1 MAFKFVDISDLTEG
15 ELIEI
20 IEDNT
25 KTASFTREEIRKL
38 KAAAKPKMTTPTII
52 VDNSK
57 KEEQP
62 VVDRSDFEDEVE
74 YYYSQV
80 RAITPDNILEKLHL
94 CVPKRTNKNY
104 EKIILRLKLES
115 LRNIREINEVIREY
129 GSSEE
134 PEEHEEMKMFKDE
147 IIFEKQKIAF
157 YDNLLSPEKEEVE
170 EIEEE
175 ETTNRMIFVPTN
187 GGNIRILDEIDH
199 IPDTFYDLFLELFLS
214 IKDGSFK
221 NVKRFTNNAALNGL
235 VEVKNPQARVVFA
248 RLNENTYA
256 IITAFVKKT
265 QKDKGYLD
273 SLKNKAA
280 DYKTISEI
288 LKRNLSNPEFLE
300 LHQQYEDE
308 LFRKLGYDPVT
319 KTFVK
324 GGK

>member
-1 MAFKFVDISDLTEG
+1 MAFKFIDISDLTEG
-15 ELIEI
+15 QLIEV
-20 IEDNT
+20 IEENA
-25 KTASFTREEIRKL
+25 KTATFTREEIRKL
-38 KAAAKPKMTTPTII
+38 KAAAKPKTATPSII
-52 VDNSK
+52 IDNSK
-57 KEEQP
+57 TEEQP
-62 VVDRSDFEDEVE
+62 AVDRSDFEDEVE

-80 RAITPDNILEKLHL
+80 KEITPATMGEKLHL
-94 CVPKRTNKNY
+94 CVPKRTNKNF

-129 GSSEE
+129 LSVED
-134 PEEHEEMKMFKDE
+134 PEEMQMFKDE
-147 IIFEKQKIAF
+147 ILFEQQKIAF
-157 YDNLLSPEKEEVE
+157 YDQLLSPVKEEVE
-170 EIEEE
+170 QVEEE
-175 ETTNRMIFVPTN
+175 EQSNRMIFVPTN

-221 NVKRFTNNAALNGL
+221 NVKRFTNNAALTGL
-235 VEVKNPQARVVFA
+235 VEVKNPQSRVVFA

-265 QKDKGYLD
+265 QRDKGYLD

-280 DYKTISEI
+280 DYKAISEI

>member
-1 MAFKFVDISDLTEG
+1 MAFKFIDISDLTEG
-15 ELIEI
+15 KLIEV
-20 IEDNT
+20 IEENA
-25 KTASFTREEIRKL
+25 KTAAFTREEIRKL
-38 KAAAKPKMTTPTII
+38 KAASIPKTATPSII
-52 VDNSK
+52 IDNSK
-57 KEEQP
+57 KDNQP

-80 RAITPDNILEKLHL
+80 KEITPATIDEKLHL
-94 CVPKRTNKNY
+94 CVPKRTNKNFQ
-104 EKIILRLKLES
+104 KIILRLKLES
-115 LRNIREINEVIREY
+115 LRNIREINEVIREF
-129 GSSEE
+129 SETADQ
-134 PEEHEEMKMFKDE
+134 EEMKMFKDE

-170 EIEEE
+170 QVEEE
-175 ETTNRMIFVPTN
+175 EQSNRMIFVPTN

>member
-1 MAFKFVDISDLTEG
+1 MAFKFIDISDLTEG
-15 ELIEI
+15 QLIEV
-20 IEDNT
+20 IEENA
-25 KTASFTREEIRKL
+25 KTAAFTREEIRKL
-38 KAAAKPKMTTPTII
+38 KAASIPKTATPSII
-52 VDNSK
+52 IDNSK
-57 KEEQP
+57 TEEQP
-62 VVDRSDFEDEVE
+62 AVDRSDFEDEVE

-80 RAITPDNILEKLHL
+80 KEITPATISEKLHL
-94 CVPKRTNKNY
+94 CVPKRTNKNF

-129 GSSEE
+129 SSVED
-134 PEEHEEMKMFKDE
+134 PEEMQMFKDE
-147 IIFEKQKIAF
+147 ILYEQQKIAF

-170 EIEEE
+170 EIEEKE
-175 ETTNRMIFVPTN
+175 QSNRMIFVPTN

-221 NVKRFTNNAALNGL
+221 NVKRFTNNAALTGL
-235 VEVKNPQARVVFA
+235 VEVKNPQSRVVFA

-265 QKDKGYLD
+265 QRDKGYLD

-280 DYKTISEI
+280 DYKAISEI

-300 LHQQYEDE
+300 LHQQYEEE

>member
-1 MAFKFVDISDLTEG
+1 MAFKFIDISDLTEG
-15 ELIEI
+15 KLIEV
-20 IEDNT
+20 IEENA
-25 KTASFTREEIRKL
+25 KTAAFTREEIKKL
-38 KAAAKPKMTTPTII
+38 KAAAKPKTATSSII
-52 VDNSK
+52 IDNSK

-62 VVDRSDFEDEVE
+62 AVDRSDFEDEVE

-80 RAITPDNILEKLHL
+80 KEITPATISEKLHL
-94 CVPKRTNKNY
+94 CVPKRTNKNF

-129 GSSEE
+129 SSVED
-134 PEEHEEMKMFKDE
+134 PEEMQMFKDE
-147 IIFEKQKIAF
+147 ILYEQQKIAF

-221 NVKRFTNNAALNGL
+221 NVKRFTNNAALTGL
-235 VEVKNPQARVVFA
+235 VEVKNPQSRVVFA

-265 QKDKGYLD
+265 QRDKGYVD

-280 DYKTISEI
+280 DYKAISEI

>member
-80 RAITPDNILEKLHL
+80 REIKPDNILEKLHL

-115 LRNIREINEVIREY
+115 LRNIREINEIIREY
-129 GSSEE
+129 GSIED
-134 PEEHEEMKMFKDE
+134 PEDMKMFKDE
-147 IIFEKQKIAF
+147 IIFEQQKIAY
-157 YDNLLSPEKEEVE
+157 YDQLLSPIKEEVE
-170 EIEEE
+170 ETVEE
-175 ETTNRMIFVPTN
+175 ETSNRMIFVPTN

-199 IPDTFYDLFLELFLS
+199 IPDTFYESFVELFLS

-221 NVKRFTNNAALNGL
+221 NVKRFTNNNQITGL
-235 VEVKNPQARVVFA
+235 CEVKNPQVRVVLA
-248 RLNENTYA
+248 RLDETTYA
-256 IITAFVKKT
+256 VITAFVKKT
-265 QKDKGYLD
+265 QRDKAYSD
-273 SLKNKAA
+273 NLKNKAA
-280 DYKTISEI
+280 DYKAISEI

>member
-1 MAFKFVDISDLTEG
+1 MAFKFIDISDLTEG
-15 ELIEI
+15 QLIEV
-20 IEDNT
+20 IEENA
-25 KTASFTREEIRKL
+25 KTAAFTREEIRKL
-38 KAAAKPKMTTPTII
+38 KAAAKPKTATSSII
-52 VDNSK
+52 IDNSK
-57 KEEQP
+57 TEEQP
-62 VVDRSDFEDEVE
+62 AVDRSDFEDEVE

-80 RAITPDNILEKLHL
+80 KEITPATISEKLHL
-94 CVPKRTNKNY
+94 CVPKRTNKNF

-129 GSSEE
+129 SSVED
-134 PEEHEEMKMFKDE
+134 PEEMQMFKDE
-147 IIFEKQKIAF
+147 ILYEQQKIAF

>member
-80 RAITPDNILEKLHL
+80 REIKPDNILEKLHL

-115 LRNIREINEVIREY
+115 LRNIREINEIIREY
-129 GSSEE
+129 GSIED
-134 PEEHEEMKMFKDE
+134 PEDMKMFKDE
-147 IIFEKQKIAF
+147 IIFEQQKIAY
-157 YDNLLSPEKEEVE
+157 YDQLLSPIKEEVE
-170 EIEEE
+170 EIVEE
-175 ETTNRMIFVPTN
+175 ETSNRMIFVPTN

-199 IPDTFYDLFLELFLS
+199 IPDTFYESFVELFLS

-221 NVKRFTNNAALNGL
+221 NVKRFTNNNQITGL
-235 VEVKNPQARVVFA
+235 CEVKNPQVRVVFA
-248 RLNENTYA
+248 RLDENTYA

-265 QKDKGYLD
+265 QRDKAYSD
-273 SLKNKAA
+273 NLKNKAA
-280 DYKTISEI
+280 DYKAISEI

>member
-1 MAFKFVDISDLTEG
+1 MAFKFIDISDLTEG
-15 ELIEI
+15 QLIEV
-20 IEDNT
+20 IEENA
-25 KTASFTREEIRKL
+25 KTAAFTREEIKKL
-38 KAAAKPKMTTPTII
+38 KAAAKPKTATSSII
-52 VDNSK
+52 IDNSK
-57 KEEQP
+57 TEEQP
-62 VVDRSDFEDEVE
+62 AVDRSDFEDEVE

-80 RAITPDNILEKLHL
+80 KEITPATISEKLHL
-94 CVPKRTNKNY
+94 CVPKRTNKNF

-129 GSSEE
+129 SSVED
-134 PEEHEEMKMFKDE
+134 PEEMQMFKDE
-147 IIFEKQKIAF
+147 ILYEQQKIAF

-221 NVKRFTNNAALNGL
+221 NVKRFTNNAALTGL
-235 VEVKNPQARVVFA
+235 VEVKNPQSRVVFA

-265 QKDKGYLD
+265 QRDKGYVD

>member
-1 MAFKFVDISDLTEG
+1 MAFKFIDISDLTEG
-15 ELIEI
+15 QLIEV
-20 IEDNT
+20 IEENA
-25 KTASFTREEIRKL
+25 KTAAFTSEEIRQL
-38 KAAAKPKMTTPTII
+38 KAAAKPKTASPSII
-52 VDNSK
+52 IDNSK
-57 KEEQP
+57 TEEQP
-62 VVDRSDFEDEVE
+62 AVDRSDFEDEVE

-80 RAITPDNILEKLHL
+80 KEITPATISEKLHL
-94 CVPKRTNKNY
+94 CVPKRTNKNF

-129 GSSEE
+129 SSIED
-134 PEEHEEMKMFKDE
+134 PEEMQMFKDE
-147 IIFEKQKIAF
+147 ILFEQEKIAF
-157 YDNLLSPEKEEVE
+157 YDQLLSPVKEEVE
-170 EIEEE
+170 QVEEE
-175 ETTNRMIFVPTN
+175 EQSNRMIFVPTN

-221 NVKRFTNNAALNGL
+221 NVKRFTNNAALTGL
-235 VEVKNPQARVVFA
+235 VEVKNPQSRVVFA

-265 QKDKGYLD
+265 QRDKGYLD

-280 DYKTISEI
+280 DYKAISEI

-300 LHQQYEDE
+300 LHQQYEEE

>member
-1 MAFKFVDISDLTEG
+1 MAFKFIDISDLTEG
-15 ELIEI
+15 QLIEV
-20 IEDNT
+20 IEENA
-25 KTASFTREEIRKL
+25 KTAAFTREEIRKL
-38 KAAAKPKMTTPTII
+38 KAAAKPKTATSSII
-52 VDNSK
+52 IDNSK
-57 KEEQP
+57 TEEQP
-62 VVDRSDFEDEVE
+62 AVDRSDFEDEVE

-80 RAITPDNILEKLHL
+80 KEITPATISEKLHL
-94 CVPKRTNKNY
+94 CVPKRTNKNF

-129 GSSEE
+129 SSVED
-134 PEEHEEMKMFKDE
+134 PEEMQMFKDE
-147 IIFEKQKIAF
+147 ILYEQQKIAF

-300 LHQQYEDE
+300 LHQQDEDE

>member
-1 MAFKFVDISDLTEG
+1 MAFKFIDISDLTEG
-15 ELIEI
+15 QLIEV
-20 IEDNT
+20 IEENA
-25 KTASFTREEIRKL
+25 KTAAFTREEIKKL
-38 KAAAKPKMTTPTII
+38 KAAAKPKTATPSII
-52 VDNSK
+52 IDNSK
-57 KEEQP
+57 TEEQP
-62 VVDRSDFEDEVE
+62 AVDRSDFEDEVE

-80 RAITPDNILEKLHL
+80 KEITSATISEKLHL
-94 CVPKRTNKNY
+94 CVPKRTNKNF

-129 GSSEE
+129 SSVED
-134 PEEHEEMKMFKDE
+134 PEEMQMFKDE
-147 IIFEKQKIAF
+147 ILYEQQKIAF

-221 NVKRFTNNAALNGL
+221 NVKRFTNNAALTGL
-235 VEVKNPQARVVFA
+235 VEVKNPQSRVVFA

>member
-1 MAFKFVDISDLTEG
+1 MAFKFIDISDLTEG
-15 ELIEI
+15 QLIEV
-20 IEDNT
+20 IEENA
-25 KTASFTREEIRKL
+25 KTAAFTREEIKKL
-38 KAAAKPKMTTPTII
+38 KAAAKPKTATSSII
-52 VDNSK
+52 IDNSK
-57 KEEQP
+57 TEEQP
-62 VVDRSDFEDEVE
+62 AVDRSDFEDEVE

-80 RAITPDNILEKLHL
+80 KEITPATISEKLHL
-94 CVPKRTNKNY
+94 CVPKRTNKNF

-129 GSSEE
+129 SSVED
-134 PEEHEEMKMFKDE
+134 PEEMQMFKDE
-147 IIFEKQKIAF
+147 ILYEQQKIAF

-221 NVKRFTNNAALNGL
+221 NVKRFTNNAALTGL
-235 VEVKNPQARVVFA
+235 VEVKNPQSRVVFA

-265 QKDKGYLD
+265 QRDKGYVD

-280 DYKTISEI
+280 DYKAISEI

>member
-1 MAFKFVDISDLTEG
+1 MAFKFIDISDLTEG
-15 ELIEI
+15 QLIEV
-20 IEDNT
+20 IEENA
-25 KTASFTREEIRKL
+25 KTAAFTREEIKKL
-38 KAAAKPKMTTPTII
+38 KAAAKPKTATPSII
-52 VDNSK
+52 IDNSK
-57 KEEQP
+57 TEEQP
-62 VVDRSDFEDEVE
+62 AVDRSDFEDEVE

-80 RAITPDNILEKLHL
+80 KEIIPATISEKLHL
-94 CVPKRTNKNY
+94 CVPKRTNKNF

-129 GSSEE
+129 SSVED
-134 PEEHEEMKMFKDE
+134 PEEMQMFKDE
-147 IIFEKQKIAF
+147 ILFEQQKIAF
-157 YDNLLSPEKEEVE
+157 YDQLLSPVKEEVE
-170 EIEEE
+170 QVEEE
-175 ETTNRMIFVPTN
+175 EQSNRMIFVPTN

-221 NVKRFTNNAALNGL
+221 NVKRFTNNAALTGL
-235 VEVKNPQARVVFA
+235 VEVKNPQSRVVFA

-265 QKDKGYLD
+265 QRDKGYVD

-280 DYKTISEI
+280 DYKAISEI

>member
-1 MAFKFVDISDLTEG
+1 MAFKFIDISDLTEG
-15 ELIEI
+15 QLIEV
-20 IEDNT
+20 IEENA
-25 KTASFTREEIRKL
+25 KTAAFTREEIRKL
-38 KAAAKPKMTTPTII
+38 KAAAKPKTATSSII
-52 VDNSK
+52 IDNSK
-57 KEEQP
+57 TEEQP
-62 VVDRSDFEDEVE
+62 AVDRSDFEDEVE

-80 RAITPDNILEKLHL
+80 KEITPATISEKLHL
-94 CVPKRTNKNY
+94 CVPKRTNKNF

-129 GSSEE
+129 SSVED
-134 PEEHEEMKMFKDE
+134 PEEMQMFKDE
-147 IIFEKQKIAF
+147 ILYEQQKIAF

-221 NVKRFTNNAALNGL
+221 NVKRFTNNAALTGL
-235 VEVKNPQARVVFA
+235 VEVKNPQSRVVFA

-265 QKDKGYLD
+265 QRDKGYVD

-280 DYKTISEI
+280 DYKAISEI

>member
-1 MAFKFVDISDLTEG
+1 MAFKFIDISDLTEG
-15 ELIEI
+15 QLIEV
-20 IEDNT
+20 IEENA
-25 KTASFTREEIRKL
+25 KTAAFTREEIKKL
-38 KAAAKPKMTTPTII
+38 KAAAKPKTATSSII
-52 VDNSK
+52 IDNSK
-57 KEEQP
+57 TEEQP
-62 VVDRSDFEDEVE
+62 AVDRSDFEDEVE

-80 RAITPDNILEKLHL
+80 KEITPATISEKLHL
-94 CVPKRTNKNY
+94 CVPKRTNKNF

-129 GSSEE
+129 SSVED
-134 PEEHEEMKMFKDE
+134 PEEMQMFKDE
-147 IIFEKQKIAF
+147 ILFEQQKIAF
-157 YDNLLSPEKEEVE
+157 YDQLLSPVKEEVE
-170 EIEEE
+170 QVEEE
-175 ETTNRMIFVPTN
+175 EQSNRMIFVPTN

-221 NVKRFTNNAALNGL
+221 NVKRFTNNAALTGL
-235 VEVKNPQARVVFA
+235 VEVKNPQSRVVFA

-265 QKDKGYLD
+265 QRDKGYVD

-280 DYKTISEI
+280 DYKAISEI
-288 LKRNLSNPEFLE
+288 IKRNLSNPEFLE

-319 KTFVK
+319 KTFVN

>member
-1 MAFKFVDISDLTEG
+1 MAFKFIDISDLTEG
-15 ELIEI
+15 QLIEV
-20 IEDNT
+20 IEENA
-25 KTASFTREEIRKL
+25 KTAAFTREEIRKL
-38 KAAAKPKMTTPTII
+38 KAAAKPKTATPSII
-52 VDNSK
+52 IDNSK
-57 KEEQP
+57 TEEQP
-62 VVDRSDFEDEVE
+62 AVDRSDFEDEVE

-80 RAITPDNILEKLHL
+80 KEITPATISEKLHL
-94 CVPKRTNKNY
+94 CVPKRTNKNF

-129 GSSEE
+129 SSVAD
-134 PEEHEEMKMFKDE
+134 PEEMQMFKDE
-147 IIFEKQKIAF
+147 ILFEQEKIAF
-157 YDNLLSPEKEEVE
+157 YDQLLSPVKEEVE
-170 EIEEE
+170 QVEEE
-175 ETTNRMIFVPTN
+175 EQSNRMIFVPTN

-221 NVKRFTNNAALNGL
+221 NVKRFTNNAALTGL
-235 VEVKNPQARVVFA
+235 VEVKNPQSRVVFA

-265 QKDKGYLD
+265 QRDKGYLD

-280 DYKTISEI
+280 DYKAISEI

-300 LHQQYEDE
+300 LHQQYEEE